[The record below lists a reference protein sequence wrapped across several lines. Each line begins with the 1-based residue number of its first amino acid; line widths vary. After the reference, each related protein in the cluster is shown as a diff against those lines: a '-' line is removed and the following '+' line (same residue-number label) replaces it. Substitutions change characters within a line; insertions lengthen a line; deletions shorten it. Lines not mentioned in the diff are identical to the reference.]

1 MAIFTLLTSIITLG
15 IVVYLGYVIYS
26 VQQDR
31 QVETKETAMR
41 ELSNTD
47 VQWERNRFV

>member
-31 QVETKETAMR
+31 QAETKETAMR
-41 ELSNTD
+41 SLQDSRRN
-47 VQWERNRFV
+47 WERNRYV